1 MLLLGLGLFLAWWS
15 LIDYSQLAEFVVA
28 DLTVSIVIHS
38 SEDSFDILTT
48 WVESVPFQIRDK
60 IWHADRMEAAGDLVE
75 DSHLDEVR
83 ASSE

>member
-1 MLLLGLGLFLAWWS
+1 
-15 LIDYSQLAEFVVA
+15 
-28 DLTVSIVIHS
+28 VIHS

-60 IWHADRMEAAGDLVE
+60 IWHADRMETAGDLVK

>member
-48 WVESVPFQIRDK
+48 WVESVPFQIIDQVRHGNSVK
-60 IWHADRMEAAGDLVE
+60 TASDLVE
-75 DSHLDEVR
+75 YSHLDEVW